1 VEVFIVASTCQSPDV
16 AGSIFFS
23 PSDFSEKLKMTHN
36 ALRTP
41 LRAKNALNVWVTKA
55 GDPGLRKRMIDES
68 EFRNVLVHFTVGEE
82 WSREQGHKHILMP
95 TLSDPNEENRRS
107 DRKKKHLDA
116 LDIGAI
122 RHAGTRFNALAKDV
136 RKFAKEIALAPQSRP
151 PQEQLVESNKR
162 LPKTKNAR
170 AQRVRP
176 KRIPRQPPPSRA

>member
-68 EFRNVLVHFTVGEE
+68 EFRNVLVHFTVGE
-82 WSREQGHKHILMP
+82 
-95 TLSDPNEENRRS
+95 N
-107 DRKKKHLDA
+107 
-116 LDIGAI
+116 GA
-122 RHAGTRFNALAKDV
+122 G
-136 RKFAKEIALAPQSRP
+136 
-151 PQEQLVESNKR
+151 NK
-162 LPKTKNAR
+162 A
-170 AQRVRP
+170 
-176 KRIPRQPPPSRA
+176 